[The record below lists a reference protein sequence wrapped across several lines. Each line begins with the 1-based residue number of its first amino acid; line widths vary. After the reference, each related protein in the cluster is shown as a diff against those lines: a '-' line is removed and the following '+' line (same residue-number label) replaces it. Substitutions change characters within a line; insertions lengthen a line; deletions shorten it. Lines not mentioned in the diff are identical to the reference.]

1 VELLPLAILA
11 LPFAAYGFVVWSRRV
26 RCRQAAERLRG
37 RCIQH
42 GSFETGAIVGEDFA
56 IEPLKVGRSIRTTVR
71 VSADGCPN
79 DFVLRPGFF
88 AAAPQWSEARVHVVT
103 RQRAFLWE
111 VALPG
116 LGEPTETHRWA
127 LLSWINP
134 RALDASFGEA
144 LAQAKVREV
153 LVSDGFVGTRLPGV
167 VLEPERLERLIA
179 LLRQVGASAES
190 FAPRARVPALA
201 RPA

>member
-1 VELLPLAILA
+1 MELIPLALLA
-11 LPFAAYGFVVWSRRV
+11 LPFVAYGFILWRRRV
-26 RCRQAAERLRG
+26 LCRQAADRMRA

-56 IEPLKVGRSIRTTVR
+56 VEPLKVGKSIRTTVR

-88 AAAPQWSEARVHVVT
+88 HASPQWSEARVHVVT

-116 LGEPTETHRWA
+116 LGEPTEAHRWA

-134 RALDASFGEA
+134 RGV
-144 LAQAKVREV
+144 LA
-153 LVSDGFVGTRLPGV
+153 
-167 VLEPERLERLIA
+167 
-179 LLRQVGASAES
+179 
-190 FAPRARVPALA
+190 
-201 RPA
+201 

>member
-1 VELLPLAILA
+1 MELLPLAILA
-11 LPFAAYGFVVWSRRV
+11 LPFAAYGLILWRRRV
-26 RCRQAAERLRG
+26 LCRQAAERMHA

-56 IEPLKVGRSIRTTVR
+56 VEPLKVGKTIRTTVR

-88 AAAPQWSEARVHVVT
+88 QASPQWSEARVHVVT

-116 LGEPTETHRWA
+116 LGEPTEAHRWA

-134 RALDASFGEA
+134 RALDASFGDR
-144 LAQAKVREV
+144 LKQAKVREV

-167 VLEPERLERLIA
+167 VLEPERLEPLIA
-179 LLRQVGASAES
+179 LLRQIGASAES
-190 FAPRARVPALA
+190 FAPAVRVAALA